1 MSDPIK
7 RSNESSAEAN
17 RALRQSAQQQ
27 RAAQQEQ
34 AARQRRAAQEQTP
47 AKANPVSA
55 QSAAEQN
62 AAVRAAAQARRTSPS
77 AQPSRPVQQNVQPA
91 RPVQQSAQPARPVQ
105 QSSQPVRPVRRTA
118 QPVRPSAPLY
128 SDRDEA
134 PIRQRRDGQ
143 TGCLGGVIY
152 FAFVLSISII
162 LACVGWLA
170 ASDVLALNKDPVEAT
185 VVLEK
190 DAFTEEKQMVTEEDG
205 TTKEK
210 TVRTADLDYV
220 AKSLKAAGII
230 RYKSLFKFY
239 CQFSHAAAHIDPGTY
254 ELNTNYDYR
263 ALVKKM
269 QVGSGAMV
277 TTKVTIPEG
286 YTMEQI
292 FRKLEEENVCAYP
305 DLMDAAAN
313 YQYDYSFLDENAI
326 GDASRLEGFLFP
338 DTYEFY
344 QGMQASSAINKF
356 LVNFHNRLTQETL
369 DLAEKRGLSLKQ
381 VITIASMIE
390 KEAAN
395 DAERPAIAS
404 VIYNRL
410 RRDMPLQIDS
420 TVMYVM
426 KEHGDTL
433 TVEDTKIDSPYNTY
447 QNTGLPPTPI
457 SNPGA
462 SSISAA
468 VKPEDTN
475 FLYYALDADTGV
487 HRFFNDYNAFSNFV
501 ASQSY
506 SG

>member
-7 RSNESSAEAN
+7 NPIESSAEAN
-17 RALRQSAQQQ
+17 KALREAAQQR
-27 RAAQQEQ
+27 RAQQQEQ
-34 AARQRRAAQEQTP
+34 AAQQRRAAQQQSTA
-47 AKANPVSA
+47 AKAQAEAAAEAARKNA
-55 QSAAEQN
+55 QIRADAARRRQSSAA
-62 AAVRAAAQARRTSPS
+62 P
-77 AQPSRPVQQNVQPA
+77 
-91 RPVQQSAQPARPVQ
+91 QSAQPISSVQPSEYTSRPY
-105 QSSQPVRPVRRTA
+105 TA
-118 QPVRPSAPLY
+118 SF
-128 SDRDEA
+128 DRDEA

-152 FAFVLSISII
+152 FAFVLSVSII

-185 VVLEK
+185 VTLEK
-190 DAFTEEKQMVTEEDG
+190 SAFTEEQVLVDNDDG
-205 TTKEK
+205 TSSQQ
-210 TVRTADLDYV
+210 TVRTVDLDYV
-220 AKSLKAAGII
+220 AKSLKSAGII

-239 CQFSHAAAHIDPGTY
+239 CQFSHAATHIDPGTY

-286 YTMEQI
+286 YSMEQI
-292 FRKLEEENVCAYP
+292 FRKLEEENVCDYP
-305 DLMDAAAN
+305 DLMEAAAN
-313 YQYDYSFLDENAI
+313 YQYNYSFLDETKI
-326 GDASRLEGFLFP
+326 GDATRLEGFLFP

-356 LVNFHNRLTQETL
+356 LVNFHNRLTQEQI
-369 DLAEKRGLSLKQ
+369 DLSAKRGLTLQQS
-381 VITIASMIE
+381 ITIASMIE

-395 DAERPAIAS
+395 DDERALIAS

-410 RRDMPLQIDS
+410 NQGMPLQVDATI
-420 TVMYVM
+420 MYVLP
-426 KEHGDTL
+426 EHGTYL

-457 SNPGA
+457 ANPGEA
-462 SSISAA
+462 SINAA
-468 VKPEDTN
+468 VKPADTRY
-475 FLYYALDADTGV
+475 LYYALDVEAGV
-487 HRFFNDYNAFSNFV
+487 HKFFTDYTSFANFV

>member
-7 RSNESSAEAN
+7 KSNETSAEAN
-17 RALRQSAQQQ
+17 KALRE
-27 RAAQQEQ
+27 AAQQRRVQQQEF
-34 AARQRRAAQEQTP
+34 AAQQRRAAQQQSQLKDGAAEDAASRNAQIRESAAQHRNAYSSRSEQP
-47 AKANPVSA
+47 IANAPRSQPSDPVSRPFT
-55 QSAAEQN
+55 AAF
-62 AAVRAAAQARRTSPS
+62 
-77 AQPSRPVQQNVQPA
+77 
-91 RPVQQSAQPARPVQ
+91 
-105 QSSQPVRPVRRTA
+105 
-118 QPVRPSAPLY
+118 
-128 SDRDEA
+128 DRDEA

-152 FAFVLSISII
+152 FAFVLSVSII

-185 VVLEK
+185 VTLEK
-190 DAFTEEKQMVTEEDG
+190 DAFTEEQVLVDNEDG
-205 TTKEK
+205 TASQK
-210 TVRTADLDYV
+210 TVRTVDLDYV
-220 AKSLKAAGII
+220 AKSLKSAGII

-239 CQFSHAAAHIDPGTY
+239 CQFSHAATHIDPGTY

-292 FRKLEEENVCAYP
+292 FRKLEEENVCSYP
-305 DLMDAAAN
+305 DLMEAAAN
-313 YQYDYSFLDENAI
+313 YKYNYSFLDEEAI

-356 LVNFHNRLTQETL
+356 LVNFHNRLTQETI
-369 DLAEKRGLSLKQ
+369 DLAQKRGLTLQ
-381 VITIASMIE
+381 QAVTVASMIE

-395 DAERPAIAS
+395 DEEREIIAS
-404 VIYNRL
+404 VIYNRM

-420 TVMYVM
+420 TIMYVLE
-426 KEHGDTL
+426 EHGDVL
-433 TVEDTKIDSPYNTY
+433 TEEETKIDSPYNTY

-457 SNPGA
+457 ANPGA
-462 SSISAA
+462 KSITAA
-468 VKPEDTN
+468 VKPADTN
-475 FLYYALDADTGV
+475 YLFYALDAEAGV
-487 HRFFNDYNAFSNFV
+487 HKFFTDYNAFVNFV
-501 ASQSY
+501 ASQNY
-506 SG
+506 SN

>member
-7 RSNESSAEAN
+7 RNNESSAEAN

-34 AARQRRAAQEQTP
+34 AARQRRAAQES
-47 AKANPVSA
+47 AGANETAAAAP
-55 QSAAEQN
+55 SAAQQN
-62 AAVRAAAQARRTSPS
+62 AAVRAAAQARRS
-77 AQPSRPVQQNVQPA
+77 AQQSAQSV
-91 RPVQQSAQPARPVQ
+91 RPVQQSAQPVRPVQ
-105 QSSQPVRPVRRTA
+105 QSARPIRPVQQTA
-118 QPVRPSAPLY
+118 QPSRPAAPLY
-128 SDRDEA
+128 PERDEA

-152 FAFVLSISII
+152 FAFVLSVSII

-185 VVLEK
+185 VILEK
-190 DAFTEEKQMVTEEDG
+190 DAFTEEKEFVTDDDG
-205 TTKEK
+205 ITKEK
-210 TVRTADLDYV
+210 TVRTVDLDYV
-220 AKSLKAAGII
+220 AKSLKSAGII

-239 CQFSHAAAHIDPGTY
+239 CQFSHAATHIDPGTY

-305 DLMDAAAN
+305 DLMEAAAN
-313 YQYDYSFLDENAI
+313 YQYNYSFLDENAI
-326 GDASRLEGFLFP
+326 GDASRLEGYLFP

-356 LVNFHNRLTQETL
+356 LVNFHNRLTEETL

-395 DAERPAIAS
+395 DTERPAIAS

-420 TVMYVM
+420 TVMYAM

-462 SSISAA
+462 SSIAAA

-475 FLYYALDADTGV
+475 YLYYALDTDSGV
-487 HRFFNDYNAFSNFV
+487 HRFFTDYNAFSNFV

>member
-1 MSDPIK
+1 MSDPIN
-7 RSNESSAEAN
+7 RNNESNVEAN
-17 RALRQSAQQQ
+17 RALREAAKQQ

-34 AARQRRAAQEQTP
+34 VARQRRAAYETSQSG
-47 AKANPVSA
+47 SA
-55 QSAAEQN
+55 GADAELTAAQKN
-62 AAVRAAAQARRTSPS
+62 AAVRAASQNRRPAQ
-77 AQPSRPVQQNVQPA
+77 QVQPVQPMQSTQPA
-91 RPVQQSAQPARPVQ
+91 EQAE
-105 QSSQPVRPVRRTA
+105 QPVRPVQQTVQPAQATA
-118 QPVRPSAPLY
+118 RPARSTAASYP
-128 SDRDEA
+128 DRDDA

-152 FAFVLSISII
+152 FAFVLSVSII

-170 ASDVLALNKDPVEAT
+170 ASDVLALNKDMVEAT

-190 DAFTEEKQMVTEEDG
+190 DAFTEKVQLVTADDG
-205 TTKEK
+205 TASEK
-210 TVRTADLDYV
+210 TVRTVDLDYV
-220 AKSLKAAGII
+220 AKSLKSAGII

-239 CQFSHAAAHIDPGTY
+239 CQFSHAATHIDPGTY

-277 TTKVTIPEG
+277 TTEVTIPEG
-286 YTMEQI
+286 YSMEQI
-292 FRKLEEENVCAYP
+292 FRKLEEENVCSYP
-305 DLMDAAAN
+305 DLMEAAAN
-313 YQYDYSFLDENAI
+313 YQYNYSFLDENAI
-326 GDASRLEGFLFP
+326 GDAKRLEGYLFP

-356 LVNFHNRLTQETL
+356 LVNFHNRLTEETL
-369 DLAEKRGLSLKQ
+369 DLAEKRGLSLSQ
-381 VITIASMIE
+381 VINVASMIE

-395 DAERPAIAS
+395 DSERPLIAS
-404 VIYNRL
+404 VIYNRI

-420 TVMYVM
+420 TIMYVLE
-426 KEHGDTL
+426 EHGDTL
-433 TVEDTKIDSPYNTY
+433 TIEDTKIDSPYNTY

-457 SNPGA
+457 ANPGA
-462 SSISAA
+462 KSIAAA

-475 FLYYALDADTGV
+475 YLFYALDADTGV
-487 HRFFNDYNAFSNFV
+487 HRFFTDYNEFSRFV

>member
-7 RSNESSAEAN
+7 KSNETSAEAN
-17 RALRQSAQQQ
+17 KALRE
-27 RAAQQEQ
+27 AAQQRRVQQQEF
-34 AARQRRAAQEQTP
+34 AAQQRRAAQQQSQLKDGAADDAASRNAQIRESAAQHRNAYSSRSEQP
-47 AKANPVSA
+47 IANAPRSQPSDPVSRPFT
-55 QSAAEQN
+55 AAF
-62 AAVRAAAQARRTSPS
+62 
-77 AQPSRPVQQNVQPA
+77 
-91 RPVQQSAQPARPVQ
+91 
-105 QSSQPVRPVRRTA
+105 
-118 QPVRPSAPLY
+118 
-128 SDRDEA
+128 DRDEA

-152 FAFVLSISII
+152 FAFVLSVSII

-185 VVLEK
+185 VTLEK
-190 DAFTEEKQMVTEEDG
+190 DAFTEEQVLVDNEDG
-205 TTKEK
+205 TASQK
-210 TVRTADLDYV
+210 TVRTVDLDYV
-220 AKSLKAAGII
+220 AKSLKSAGII

-239 CQFSHAAAHIDPGTY
+239 CQFSHAATHIDPGTY

-292 FRKLEEENVCAYP
+292 FRKLEEENVCSYP
-305 DLMDAAAN
+305 DLMEAAAN
-313 YQYDYSFLDENAI
+313 YKYNYSFLDEEAI

-356 LVNFHNRLTQETL
+356 LVNFHNRLTQETI
-369 DLAEKRGLSLKQ
+369 DLAQKRGLTLQ
-381 VITIASMIE
+381 QAVTVASMIE

-395 DAERPAIAS
+395 DEEREIIAS
-404 VIYNRL
+404 VIYNRM

-420 TVMYVM
+420 TIMYVLE
-426 KEHGDTL
+426 EHGDVL
-433 TVEDTKIDSPYNTY
+433 TEEETKIDSPYNTY

-457 SNPGA
+457 ANPGA
-462 SSISAA
+462 KSITAA
-468 VKPEDTN
+468 VKPADTN
-475 FLYYALDADTGV
+475 YLFYALDAEAGV
-487 HRFFNDYNAFSNFV
+487 HKFFTDYNSFVNFV
-501 ASQSY
+501 ASQNY
-506 SG
+506 SN

>member
-7 RSNESSAEAN
+7 KPNESSAEAN
-17 RALRQSAQQQ
+17 KALREAAQQR
-27 RAAQQEQ
+27 RAQQQEQ
-34 AARQRRAAQEQTP
+34 AAQQRRAAQLQSVNANAQAEAASDAARKNTQMRAEAAQRRQQSTASQT
-47 AKANPVSA
+47 A
-55 QSAAEQN
+55 QSGSAEQ
-62 AAVRAAAQARRTSPS
+62 RAQITAPA
-77 AQPSRPVQQNVQPA
+77 SRPY
-91 RPVQQSAQPARPVQ
+91 SAA
-105 QSSQPVRPVRRTA
+105 
-118 QPVRPSAPLY
+118 

-152 FAFVLSISII
+152 FAFVLSVSII

-185 VVLEK
+185 VTLEK
-190 DAFTEEKQMVTEEDG
+190 SAFTEEQVLVDNDDG
-205 TTKEK
+205 TSSQQ
-210 TVRTADLDYV
+210 TVRTVDLDYV
-220 AKSLKAAGII
+220 AKSLKSAGII
-230 RYKSLFKFY
+230 RYKALFKFY
-239 CQFSHAAAHIDPGTY
+239 CQFSHAATHIDPGTY

-292 FRKLEEENVCAYP
+292 FRKLEEENVCSYP
-305 DLMDAAAN
+305 DLMEAAAN
-313 YQYDYSFLDENAI
+313 YKYNYSFLDEEAI

-356 LVNFHNRLTQETL
+356 LVNFHNRLTQETI
-369 DLAEKRGLSLKQ
+369 DLAQNRGLTLQ
-381 VITIASMIE
+381 QAITVASMIE

-395 DAERPAIAS
+395 DEERAIIAS
-404 VIYNRL
+404 VIYNRM

-420 TVMYVM
+420 TIMYVLD
-426 KEHGDTL
+426 EHGDVL
-433 TVEDTKIDSPYNTY
+433 TEEETKIDSPYNTY

-457 SNPGA
+457 ANPG
-462 SSISAA
+462 SKSIAAA
-468 VKPEDTN
+468 VKPADTN
-475 FLYYALDADTGV
+475 YLYYALDAEAGV
-487 HRFFNDYNAFSNFV
+487 HRFFTDYGAFTSFV
-501 ASQSY
+501 ASQTY
-506 SG
+506 SH

>member
-7 RSNESSAEAN
+7 KSNETSAEAN
-17 RALRQSAQQQ
+17 KALRE
-27 RAAQQEQ
+27 AAQQRRVQQQEF
-34 AARQRRAAQEQTP
+34 AAQQRRAAQQQSQLKDGAAED
-47 AKANPVSA
+47 AASRNA
-55 QSAAEQN
+55 QIRESAAQHRNAYSSRGEQPIVN
-62 AAVRAAAQARRTSPS
+62 APRS
-77 AQPSRPVQQNVQPA
+77 QPADPASRPFT
-91 RPVQQSAQPARPVQ
+91 
-105 QSSQPVRPVRRTA
+105 TA
-118 QPVRPSAPLY
+118 F
-128 SDRDEA
+128 DRDEA

-152 FAFVLSISII
+152 FAFVLSVSII

-185 VVLEK
+185 VTLEK
-190 DAFTEEKQMVTEEDG
+190 DAFTEEQVLVDNEDG
-205 TTKEK
+205 TASQK
-210 TVRTADLDYV
+210 TVRTVDLDYV
-220 AKSLKAAGII
+220 AKSLKSAGII

-239 CQFSHAAAHIDPGTY
+239 CQFSHAATHIDPGTY

-292 FRKLEEENVCAYP
+292 FRKLEEENVCSYP
-305 DLMDAAAN
+305 DLMEAAAN
-313 YQYDYSFLDENAI
+313 YKYNYSFLDEEAI

-356 LVNFHNRLTQETL
+356 LVNFHNRLTQETI
-369 DLAEKRGLSLKQ
+369 DLAQKRGLTLQ
-381 VITIASMIE
+381 QAVTVASMIE

-395 DAERPAIAS
+395 DEEREIIAS
-404 VIYNRL
+404 VIYNRM

-420 TVMYVM
+420 TIMYVLE
-426 KEHGDTL
+426 EHGDVL
-433 TVEDTKIDSPYNTY
+433 TEEETKIDSPYNTY

-457 SNPGA
+457 ANPGA
-462 SSISAA
+462 KSITAA
-468 VKPEDTN
+468 VKPADTN
-475 FLYYALDADTGV
+475 YLFYALDAEAGV
-487 HRFFNDYNAFSNFV
+487 HKFFTDYNAFVNFV
-501 ASQSY
+501 ASQNY
-506 SG
+506 SN

>member
-7 RSNESSAEAN
+7 KSNETSAEAN
-17 RALRQSAQQQ
+17 KALRE
-27 RAAQQEQ
+27 AAQQRRVQQQEF
-34 AARQRRAAQEQTP
+34 AAQQRRAAQQQSQLKDGAAED
-47 AKANPVSA
+47 AASRNA
-55 QSAAEQN
+55 QIRESAAQHRNAYSSRSEQPIAN
-62 AAVRAAAQARRTSPS
+62 APRSQQADSV
-77 AQPSRPVQQNVQPA
+77 SRPF
-91 RPVQQSAQPARPVQ
+91 SAAF
-105 QSSQPVRPVRRTA
+105 
-118 QPVRPSAPLY
+118 
-128 SDRDEA
+128 DRDEA

-152 FAFVLSISII
+152 FAFVLSVSII

-185 VVLEK
+185 VTLEK
-190 DAFTEEKQMVTEEDG
+190 DAFTEEQVLVDNEDG
-205 TTKEK
+205 TASQK
-210 TVRTADLDYV
+210 TVRTVDLDYV
-220 AKSLKAAGII
+220 AKSLKSAGII

-239 CQFSHAAAHIDPGTY
+239 CQFSHAATHIDPGTY

-292 FRKLEEENVCAYP
+292 FRKLEEENVCSYP
-305 DLMDAAAN
+305 DLMEAAAN
-313 YQYDYSFLDENAI
+313 YKYNYSFLDEEAI

-356 LVNFHNRLTQETL
+356 LVNFHNRLTQETI
-369 DLAEKRGLSLKQ
+369 DLAQKRGLTLQ
-381 VITIASMIE
+381 QAVTVASMIE

-395 DAERPAIAS
+395 DEEREIIAS
-404 VIYNRL
+404 VIYNRM

-420 TVMYVM
+420 TIMYVLE
-426 KEHGDTL
+426 EHGDVL
-433 TVEDTKIDSPYNTY
+433 TEEETKIDSPYNTY

-457 SNPGA
+457 ANPGA
-462 SSISAA
+462 KSITAA
-468 VKPEDTN
+468 VKPADTN
-475 FLYYALDADTGV
+475 YLFYALDAEAGV
-487 HRFFNDYNAFSNFV
+487 HKFFTDYNAFVNFV
-501 ASQSY
+501 ASQNY
-506 SG
+506 SN

>member
-7 RSNESSAEAN
+7 KPNETSTEAN
-17 RALRQSAQQQ
+17 KALREAAQQR
-27 RAAQQEQ
+27 RAQQQEQ
-34 AARQRRAAQEQTP
+34 AAQQRKAAQQ
-47 AKANPVSA
+47 
-55 QSAAEQN
+55 QSAAAKAQAE
-62 AAVRAAAQARRTSPS
+62 AAAEEARKNAQMRADAARR
-77 AQPSRPVQQNVQPA
+77 R
-91 RPVQQSAQPARPVQ
+91 QQSAAPQSEQPIAQAQPAEPVARPYAA
-105 QSSQPVRPVRRTA
+105 S
-118 QPVRPSAPLY
+118 Y
-128 SDRDEA
+128 DRDDA

-152 FAFVLSISII
+152 FAFVLSVSII

-185 VVLEK
+185 VTLEK
-190 DAFTEEKQMVTEEDG
+190 SAFTEEQVLVDNDDG
-205 TTKEK
+205 TSSQQ
-210 TVRTADLDYV
+210 TVRTVDLDYV
-220 AKSLKAAGII
+220 AKSLKSAGII

-239 CQFSHAAAHIDPGTY
+239 CQFSHAATHIDPGTY

-292 FRKLEEENVCAYP
+292 FRKLEEENVCSYP
-305 DLMDAAAN
+305 DLMEAAAN
-313 YQYDYSFLDENAI
+313 YKYNYSFLDEEAI

-356 LVNFHNRLTQETL
+356 LVNFHNRLTQETI
-369 DLAEKRGLSLKQ
+369 DLAQKRGLTLQ
-381 VITIASMIE
+381 EAVTVASMIE

-395 DAERPAIAS
+395 DDERALIAS
-404 VIYNRL
+404 VIYNRM

-420 TVMYVM
+420 TIMYVLE
-426 KEHGDTL
+426 EHGDVL
-433 TVEDTKIDSPYNTY
+433 TEEETKIDSPYNTY

-457 SNPGA
+457 ANPG
-462 SSISAA
+462 SNSITAA
-468 VKPEDTN
+468 VKPADTSY
-475 FLYYALDADTGV
+475 LYYALDVEAGV
-487 HRFFNDYNAFSNFV
+487 HRFFTDYGAFTSFI
-501 ASQSY
+501 ASQNY
-506 SG
+506 SH

>member
-7 RSNESSAEAN
+7 KSNETSAEAN
-17 RALRQSAQQQ
+17 KALRE
-27 RAAQQEQ
+27 AAQQRRVQQQEF
-34 AARQRRAAQEQTP
+34 AAQQRRAAQQQSQLKDGAAEDAASRNAQIRESAAQHRNAYSSRSEQP
-47 AKANPVSA
+47 IANAPRSQPSDPVSRPFT
-55 QSAAEQN
+55 AAF
-62 AAVRAAAQARRTSPS
+62 
-77 AQPSRPVQQNVQPA
+77 
-91 RPVQQSAQPARPVQ
+91 
-105 QSSQPVRPVRRTA
+105 
-118 QPVRPSAPLY
+118 
-128 SDRDEA
+128 DRDEA

-152 FAFVLSISII
+152 FAFVLSVSII

-185 VVLEK
+185 VTLEK
-190 DAFTEEKQMVTEEDG
+190 DAFTEEQVLVDNEDG
-205 TTKEK
+205 TASQK
-210 TVRTADLDYV
+210 TVRTVDLDYV
-220 AKSLKAAGII
+220 AKSLKSAGII

-239 CQFSHAAAHIDPGTY
+239 CQFSHAATHIDPGTY

-292 FRKLEEENVCAYP
+292 FRKLEEENVCSYP
-305 DLMDAAAN
+305 DLMEAAAN
-313 YQYDYSFLDENAI
+313 YKYNYSFLDEEAI

-356 LVNFHNRLTQETL
+356 LVNFHNRLTQETI
-369 DLAEKRGLSLKQ
+369 DLAQKRGLTLQ
-381 VITIASMIE
+381 QAVTVASMIE

-395 DAERPAIAS
+395 DEERAIIAS
-404 VIYNRL
+404 VIYNRM

-420 TVMYVM
+420 TIMYVLE
-426 KEHGDTL
+426 EHGDVL
-433 TVEDTKIDSPYNTY
+433 TEEETKIDSPYNTY

-457 SNPGA
+457 ANPGA
-462 SSISAA
+462 KSITAA
-468 VKPEDTN
+468 VKPADTN
-475 FLYYALDADTGV
+475 YLFYALDAEAGV
-487 HRFFNDYNAFSNFV
+487 HKFFTDYNAFVNFV
-501 ASQSY
+501 ASQNY
-506 SG
+506 SN

>member
-7 RSNESSAEAN
+7 KSNETSAEAN
-17 RALRQSAQQQ
+17 KALRE
-27 RAAQQEQ
+27 AAQQRRVQQQEF
-34 AARQRRAAQEQTP
+34 AAQQRRAAQQQSQLKDGAAEDAASRNAQIRESAAQHRNAYSSRSEQP
-47 AKANPVSA
+47 IANAPRSQPSDPVSRPFT
-55 QSAAEQN
+55 AAF
-62 AAVRAAAQARRTSPS
+62 
-77 AQPSRPVQQNVQPA
+77 
-91 RPVQQSAQPARPVQ
+91 
-105 QSSQPVRPVRRTA
+105 
-118 QPVRPSAPLY
+118 
-128 SDRDEA
+128 DRDEA

-152 FAFVLSISII
+152 FAFVLSVSII

-185 VVLEK
+185 VTLEK
-190 DAFTEEKQMVTEEDG
+190 DAFTEEQVLVDNEDG
-205 TTKEK
+205 TTSQK
-210 TVRTADLDYV
+210 TVRTVDLDYV
-220 AKSLKAAGII
+220 AKSLKSAGII

-239 CQFSHAAAHIDPGTY
+239 CQFSHAATHIDPGTY

-292 FRKLEEENVCAYP
+292 FRKLEEENVCSYP
-305 DLMDAAAN
+305 DLMEAAAN
-313 YQYDYSFLDENAI
+313 YKYNYSFLDEEAI

-356 LVNFHNRLTQETL
+356 LVNFHNRLTQETI
-369 DLAEKRGLSLKQ
+369 DLAQKRGLTLQ
-381 VITIASMIE
+381 QAVTVASMIE

-395 DAERPAIAS
+395 DEEREIIAS
-404 VIYNRL
+404 VIYNRM

-420 TVMYVM
+420 TIMYVLE
-426 KEHGDTL
+426 EHGDVL
-433 TVEDTKIDSPYNTY
+433 TEEETKIDSPYNTY

-457 SNPGA
+457 ANPGA
-462 SSISAA
+462 KSITAA
-468 VKPEDTN
+468 VKPADTN
-475 FLYYALDADTGV
+475 YLFYALDAEAGV
-487 HRFFNDYNAFSNFV
+487 HKFFTDYNAFVNFV
-501 ASQSY
+501 ASQNY
-506 SG
+506 SN

>member
-7 RSNESSAEAN
+7 KTNELNAEAN
-17 RALRQSAQQQ
+17 KALREAAQQR
-27 RAAQQEQ
+27 RAQQQEQ
-34 AARQRRAAQEQTP
+34 AAQQRKAAQQQGAQ
-47 AKANPVSA
+47 AKAQADVSA
-55 QSAAEQN
+55 EAARKN
-62 AAVRAAAQARRTSPS
+62 AQMRAAAAQRRQSG
-77 AQPSRPVQQNVQPA
+77 APVQ
-91 RPVQQSAQPARPVQ
+91 
-105 QSSQPVRPVRRTA
+105 
-118 QPVRPSAPLY
+118 PSAPQPR
-128 SDRDEA
+128 SNSSETVSRPISAFDHDEA

-185 VVLEK
+185 VTLEK
-190 DAFTEEKQMVTEEDG
+190 DAFTEEQLFLDNDDG
-205 TTKEK
+205 TVSQQ
-210 TVRTADLDYV
+210 TVRTVDLDYV
-220 AKSLKAAGII
+220 AKSLKSAGII

-239 CQFSHAAAHIDPGTY
+239 CQFSHAATHIDPGTY

-292 FRKLEEENVCAYP
+292 FRKLEEENVCSYP
-305 DLMDAAAN
+305 DLMEAAAN
-313 YQYDYSFLDENAI
+313 YKYNYSFLDENAI

-356 LVNFHNRLTQETL
+356 LVNFHNRLTQETI
-369 DLAEKRGLSLKQ
+369 DLAQNRGLSLQ
-381 VITIASMIE
+381 EAVTVASMIE

-395 DAERPAIAS
+395 DEERAVIAS

-410 RRDMPLQIDS
+410 RRYMPLQIDS
-420 TVMYVM
+420 TIMYVLD
-426 KEHGDTL
+426 EHGDVL
-433 TVEDTKIDSPYNTY
+433 TEEETKIDSPYNTY

-462 SSISAA
+462 KSITAA
-468 VKPEDTN
+468 VKPADTN
-475 FLYYALDADTGV
+475 YLYYALDAEAGV
-487 HRFFNDYNAFSNFV
+487 HRFFADYNAFTSFV

-506 SG
+506 SH

>member
-7 RSNESSAEAN
+7 KPTDSSAEAN
-17 RALRQSAQQQ
+17 RAIREAAQQRRAQQQ
-27 RAAQQEQ
+27 EYAAQ
-34 AARQRRAAQEQTP
+34 QRRAAQQQNANTGRQPAANPASDAARKNAQMRAEAEKRRQAAAAASHAPAGQRPAPQPAAHASAGQKPAPQPTAP
-47 AKANPVSA
+47 AK
-55 QSAAEQN
+55 
-62 AAVRAAAQARRTSPS
+62 
-77 AQPSRPVQQNVQPA
+77 RPKPLVQDW
-91 RPVQQSAQPARPVQ
+91 
-105 QSSQPVRPVRRTA
+105 
-118 QPVRPSAPLY
+118 
-128 SDRDEA
+128 DRDEA

-152 FAFVLSISII
+152 FAFVLSVSII

-185 VVLEK
+185 VTLEK
-190 DAFTEEKQMVTEEDG
+190 SAFTEEQVLVDNDDG
-205 TTKEK
+205 TTSQQTIR
-210 TVRTADLDYV
+210 TVDLDYV
-220 AKSLKAAGII
+220 AKNLKTAGII

-239 CQFSHAAAHIDPGTY
+239 CQFSHAATHIDPGTY

-286 YTMEQI
+286 YSMEQI

-313 YQYDYSFLDENAI
+313 YKYNYSFLDENAI

-356 LVNFHNRLTQETL
+356 LVNFHNRLTQETI
-369 DLAEKRGLSLKQ
+369 DLAQKRGMTLQ
-381 VITIASMIE
+381 EAVTVASMIE

-395 DAERPAIAS
+395 DEERAVIAS
-404 VIYNRL
+404 VIYNRM

-420 TVMYVM
+420 TIMYVLD
-426 KEHGDTL
+426 EHGAVL
-433 TVEDTKIDSPYNTY
+433 TEEETKIDSPYNTY
-447 QNTGLPPTPI
+447 QNLGLPPTPI
-457 SNPGA
+457 ANPGA
-462 SSISAA
+462 KSIAAA
-468 VKPEDTN
+468 VKPADTN
-475 FLYYALDADTGV
+475 YLYYALDSSAGV
-487 HRFFNDYNAFSNFV
+487 HKFFTDYNAFVNFV
-501 ASQSY
+501 ASQDY
-506 SG
+506 SN